1 MAIEKPVAKL
11 APQFSS
17 PDATAR
23 SWAEAREQLKRAEVY
38 WLTTVRP
45 DGHPHVTPLL
55 GVWLDGALHFCTGPD
70 ERKARNLAGN
80 THVVLTTGCNSLG
93 EGLDLVVE
101 GDALQV
107 RNEAA
112 LKRLADEYV
121 SKYGEDWRFTVRDG
135 AFLNPGGGKAL
146 VYEVRPK
153 TAFGF
158 GKGEPFSQ
166 TRWRWM

>member
-1 MAIEKPVAKL
+1 MAIGIPIGEL

-17 PDATAR
+17 PDATPT
-23 SWAEAREQLKRAEVY
+23 SWADARKHVEEAEVY
-38 WLTTVRP
+38 WLSTVRP
-45 DGHPHVTPLL
+45 DGRPHVAPLIA
-55 GVWLDGALHFCTGPD
+55 VRLDGALHFRTGPD

-80 THVVLTTGCNSLG
+80 ARVALTTGCNSLG

-101 GDALQV
+101 GDAVQV
-107 RNEAA
+107 RNEAT
-112 LKRLADEYV
+112 LHRLADEYV
-121 SKYGEDWRFTVRDG
+121 ANYGEDWRFTVLDA
-135 AFLNPGGGKAL
+135 AFLNPEGGQAL

-166 TRWRWM
+166 TRWRF